1 MSDIYSDVLSDV
13 NSGFSRVILASKSP
27 RRKELLAHIIKDFD
41 IEPAEGDEV
50 QVGSSPEEIVQN
62 LAKAK
67 ATEIYNKNYDDNNN
81 LVIGSDTIV
90 VCDGEILGKPKDR
103 DDAFRML
110 SMLSGRTHQVM
121 TGVCLKGR
129 DIEKVFYEVTDVTF
143 YKLSSQEI
151 ERYISSGDP
160 FDKAGS
166 YGIPG
171 DFSIH
176 VKGIIGDYN
185 NVVGL
190 PVARIYQEL
199 KGLI

>member
-67 ATEIYNKNYDDNNN
+67 ATEIYNKNYNDNNI

-151 ERYISSGDP
+151 ERYISSGDS

-166 YGIPG
+166 YGIQG

>member
-1 MSDIYSDVLSDV
+1 MHYRKKSKMSKLLEEYA
-13 NSGFSRVILASKSP
+13 RVILASKSP
-27 RRKELLAHIIKDFD
+27 RRRELLAHIIKDFD

-62 LAKAK
+62 LAREKAV
-67 ATEIYNKNYDDNNN
+67 EIYNKNYNDNNI

-103 DDAFRML
+103 EDACRML
-110 SMLSGRTHQVM
+110 SLLSDRTHQVM

-129 DIEKVFYEVTDVTF
+129 ESEKVFYEVTDVTF
-143 YKLSSQEI
+143 YKLSSEEI
-151 ERYISSGDP
+151 ESYIDSGDP

-166 YGIPG
+166 YGIQG
-171 DFSIH
+171 DFGIH
-176 VKGIIGDYN
+176 VKGINGDYN

-190 PVARIYQEL
+190 PIARIYQEL
-199 KGLI
+199 KGLK